1 MEFFWQNI
9 PFFCILLCIAS
20 ASFTSVLPRR
30 AARAVCMLVITAV
43 IAMSALLISRVSAYG
58 GWYTYS
64 MGHFPAPWGNEIRAG
79 LLEAVIALVFSVI
92 MLLSLLGGLR
102 RLNEHVFEDKH
113 NLYFIMLELLLAALL
128 AQVYTNDLFTAYV
141 FVEIMTLTACAL
153 IIARSKGRT
162 LVAACFCWGCASST
176 TSRGTCS

>member
-43 IAMSALLISRVSAYG
+43 IAMSALLISRVAAYG

-92 MLLSLLGGLR
+92 MLLSLLGGC
-102 RLNEHVFEDKH
+102 
-113 NLYFIMLELLLAALL
+113 AA
-128 AQVYTNDLFTAYV
+128 
-141 FVEIMTLTACAL
+141 
-153 IIARSKGRT
+153 
-162 LVAACFCWGCASST
+162 
-176 TSRGTCS
+176 